1 MVVFFVVVVAV
12 VVAVFVVDVL
22 VFVVFAMN
30 KYSGWV
36 REMSLVISIVK
47 LLTIESALDEKHR
60 KEGGGCKCVN
70 SNKKNQENKNYFFS
84 HHNMLP
90 LTMIS
95 YILSPFPRKG
105 KQKF

>member
-1 MVVFFVVVVAV
+1 
-12 VVAVFVVDVL
+12 
-22 VFVVFAMN
+22 
-30 KYSGWV
+30 
-36 REMSLVISIVK
+36 MSLVISIVK

-60 KEGGGCKCVN
+60 KEGRGCKCVN
-70 SNKKNQENKNYFFS
+70 SNKKKQENKNYFFS

-105 KQKF
+105 KQKFYFCFRASQDNAKVCDEQRTMNNNDEK